1 MGGGIDR
8 HLMGLYIVSEMS
20 GITPKP
26 SLFTDKA
33 FQISKRFQITTSNI
47 SGGRGSSPIWGG
59 FSAMFDDG
67 YGTSFHICE
76 IHRPGC
82 QLHHHE
88 DIYIMLMLNCRDML
102 RFAA

>member
-8 HLMGLYIVSEMS
+8 HLMGLYIVSEMA

-33 FQISKRFQITTSNI
+33 FQLSKRYQITTSNI

-67 YGTSFHICE
+67 YGTSLYLRIFFDLGFKSI
-76 IHRPGC
+76 
-82 QLHHHE
+82 
-88 DIYIMLMLNCRDML
+88 CRDML
-102 RFAA
+102 CFAA